1 MEEKRKKCCKIVHLN
16 SKFRD
21 NYYNTRST
29 DYSYKFPNIIKD
41 VLSMK
46 LRSIEIPNSW
56 YTISEKFGNTKF
68 FIVTHKRKINKI
80 DYPDLVKEHFATK
93 NEKINK
99 EDDKNNTQVKKT
111 IEINIPEGI
120 WTPKNLE
127 KYINENYFIDKQNE
141 ISYLRFYIDD
151 FNHSVFETMFET
163 PEDYRFS

>member
-29 DYSYKFPNIIKD
+29 DYSYKYPNIIKD

-68 FIVTHKRKINKI
+68 FIVR
-80 DYPDLVKEHFATK
+80 
-93 NEKINK
+93 
-99 EDDKNNTQVKKT
+99 
-111 IEINIPEGI
+111 
-120 WTPKNLE
+120 
-127 KYINENYFIDKQNE
+127 NYYYWFI
-141 ISYLRFYIDD
+141 IFIRYFTCYYS
-151 FNHSVFETMFET
+151 
-163 PEDYRFS
+163 

>member
-93 NEKINK
+93 NEKS
-99 EDDKNNTQVKKT
+99 
-111 IEINIPEGI
+111 
-120 WTPKNLE
+120 
-127 KYINENYFIDKQNE
+127 NY
-141 ISYLRFYIDD
+141 
-151 FNHSVFETMFET
+151 
-163 PEDYRFS
+163 